1 MKKLTLLLLS
11 LLVFGGCADTK
22 NDFGQGKYIL
32 TDTDGN
38 EIKFSIDDEKIV
50 FDGGSEYPYSLVEGT
65 AFVDADNWQ
74 LGIDFDGGT
83 RQLVVQMKGDKMMGL
98 YYIVVEGSTLT
109 EHWLFASTPFKMN
122 EAVTLPVNIKS
133 VKYRNKTVDAV
144 DLN

>member
-1 MKKLTLLLLS
+1 MKKTILLLMG
-11 LLVFGGCADTK
+11 LLVFWGCADTK

-32 TDTDGN
+32 TDTNGN

-50 FDGGSEYPYSLVEGT
+50 FDGGSEYLYGLVEGT
-65 AFVDADNWQ
+65 EFVDADNWQ

-98 YYIVVEGSTLT
+98 YYIVVEGSTLQ
-109 EHWLFASTPFKMN
+109 EHWLFASTPYKIN

>member
-1 MKKLTLLLLS
+1 MKKTILLLMG
-11 LLVFGGCADTK
+11 LLVFWGCADTK

-50 FDGGSEYPYSLVEGT
+50 FDGGSEYLYGLVKGT
-65 AFVDADNWQ
+65 EFVDADNWQ

-98 YYIVVEGSTLT
+98 YYIVVKDSTVQ
-109 EHWLFASTPFKMN
+109 EHWLFASTPYKIN

>member
-1 MKKLTLLLLS
+1 MKKTILLLMS
-11 LLVFGGCADTK
+11 LLVFWGCADTK
-22 NDFGQGKYIL
+22 NDFGEGKYVL
-32 TDTDGN
+32 TDMSGN

-83 RQLVVQMKGDKMMGL
+83 RQLIVEMRGDRMMGL
-98 YYIVVEGSTLT
+98 YYIAVEGSTLK
-109 EHWLFASTPFKMN
+109 EHWLFASAPLKIN